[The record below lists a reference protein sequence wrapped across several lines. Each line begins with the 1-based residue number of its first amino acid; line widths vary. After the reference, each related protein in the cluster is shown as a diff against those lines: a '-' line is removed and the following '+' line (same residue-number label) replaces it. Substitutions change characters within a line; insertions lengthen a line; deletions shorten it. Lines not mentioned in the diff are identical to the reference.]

1 VTQNRNILNKRES
14 SIVGA
19 IDYQIPVT
27 QLRVLGA
34 LRVFWGDLDDATI
47 LGVPSVRLHKVLFN
61 LLVIWFPME
70 FLVDILQL
78 RKAS

>member
-34 LRVFWGDLDDATI
+34 LRVFWGDRDIQVAKRLFPR
-47 LGVPSVRLHKVLFN
+47 LSVVGGLSAL
-61 LLVIWFPME
+61 
-70 FLVDILQL
+70 
-78 RKAS
+78 